1 MVPAPVLAGEALL
14 LVDMDEVMI
23 TAREND
29 VIDETFSS
37 LSHLRYP
44 HN

>member
-1 MVPAPVLAGEALL
+1 MVPALVLAGEALS

-29 VIDETFSS
+29 VID
-37 LSHLRYP
+37 
-44 HN
+44 

>member
-1 MVPAPVLAGEALL
+1 MVPALVLAGEAFL

-29 VIDETFSS
+29 VID
-37 LSHLRYP
+37 
-44 HN
+44 